1 MEIGSKCIEW
11 FVYAQAPN
19 LQIVCGGDSCL
30 KKKRCSHEFNMVF
43 DLMNF
48 NDFYVFFGL

>member
-30 KKKRCSHEFNMVF
+30 KKTMFTWI
-43 DLMNF
+43 
-48 NDFYVFFGL
+48 